1 MEHDELQHSE
11 EIRSVTGRMW
21 AAWMRGDVESV
32 LGRFSRSPGVSGF
45 GTDPTEVFDDP
56 VRLERYTRA
65 EFETMDGPWPFGPAE
80 IDGWREGDV
89 GWSTV
94 RASVLLD
101 ESHPIRVSY
110 VFRLE
115 RDDWR
120 VVHQHWSVG
129 VTNEEVLGV
138 RLPLEVLAEVVEEEQ
153 PDLTG
158 AAAADGTVTMVF
170 TDIEES
176 TRLNASFGDRAWLE
190 VLRVH
195 NALIADATDEH
206 GGTVVK
212 GRGDGFM
219 LAFPSA
225 RRALDCARRIERDI
239 AATFDDPGSPIRV
252 RIGVHVG
259 EVLQE
264 WDDFFGQAV
273 NYAARVAGAARG
285 GEALVSSVVHELV
298 APTGE
303 FAFEPPRRVE
313 MKGIDGPQLVYALAL
328 AQ

>member
-1 MEHDELQHSE
+1 MAQRELEQSE
-11 EIRSVTGRMW
+11 ELRSVTARMW
-21 AAWMRGDVESV
+21 TAWMRGDVESV
-32 LGRFSRSPGVSGF
+32 LSRFSRSPGVSGF

-65 EFETMDGPWPFGPAE
+65 EFEAMGGPWPFGPAE
-80 IDGWREGDV
+80 IDAWHEGDV

-94 RASVLLD
+94 RAEMLSDGSRTL
-101 ESHPIRVSY
+101 RVSY

-129 VTNEEVLGV
+129 VTNEELLGV
-138 RLPLEVLAEVVEEEQ
+138 HLPLEVLAEAVEGER

-158 AAAADGTVTMVF
+158 AAAPDGTVTVVF

-190 VLRVH
+190 VLRAH
-195 NALIADATDEH
+195 NALIADATEQH

-212 GRGDGFM
+212 GQGDGFM

-225 RRALDCARRIERDI
+225 RRALDCARRIERDV

-259 EVLQE
+259 EVVRE
-264 WDDFFGQAV
+264 WDDFFGHAV

-285 GEALVSSVVHELV
+285 GEALVSSLVHELV

-303 FAFEPPRRVE
+303 FTFEAPRSVE
-313 MKGIDGPQLVYALAL
+313 MKGIDGPQLVYALAR
-328 AQ
+328 